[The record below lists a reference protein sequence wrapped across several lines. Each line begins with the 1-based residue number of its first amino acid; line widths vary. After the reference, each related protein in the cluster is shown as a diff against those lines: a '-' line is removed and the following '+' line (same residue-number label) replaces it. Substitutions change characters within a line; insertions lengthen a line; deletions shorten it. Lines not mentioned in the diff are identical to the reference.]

1 VRSNVMR
8 PGAATGKPK
17 LAPAGATAPTARSP
31 QGARQRAVQRA
42 KQARGGM
49 KRPGLSLN
57 SQRRGDRQRSRAAV
71 AASQRHRSATAARR
85 QRHCNATA
93 TRRQRDGNGTQPM
106 GGGRP
111 GPTQNPAGPLP
122 HLRRRPGANSHAK
135 LTELAETST
144 RSTTAPGGDALQAG
158 TCTKLKGVDGSTSAT
173 LISSRRSWSRCWS
186 SP

>member
-8 PGAATGKPK
+8 PGAATGTPK

-31 QGARQRAVQRA
+31 QGARQRAAQRA

-57 SQRRGDRQRSRAAV
+57 SQRRGDRQRCRAAV

-93 TRRQRDGNGTQPM
+93 TGLSRWGGPPRADPKPSGTAATPEAPARRQVPRQADRAGRDINQINN
-106 GGGRP
+106 RP
-111 GPTQNPAGPLP
+111 
-122 HLRRRPGANSHAK
+122 RRRRTAGRNLHQ
-135 LTELAETST
+135 AER
-144 RSTTAPGGDALQAG
+144 RSLP
-158 TCTKLKGVDGSTSAT
+158 TSAT